1 MSTDYDAIIIG
12 AGQAGVPLA
21 TTLAEAG
28 WSVALIERDFVGGT
42 CINTGCTPSKTMI
55 ASARIAHL
63 MRRAPEYGVH
73 MNGGHV
79 HVDFREVRDR
89 KREVVRKFR
98 KHNLDHIE
106 KTRGLDFYEGE
117 ASFAHSKSVIVTKER
132 GQTNMLSA
140 DKIFINVGQR
150 PAILPIPGFDSIPI
164 LHEAGLMELDVLPE
178 HLLILGGGYQGV
190 EFAQMFC
197 RLGSRVTIIEDRDQL
212 LSHEDFDIA
221 DAVREILC
229 QDGVD
234 VMFNASVEEATMS
247 EDQHIELA
255 VSTDNGGRI
264 IQGSHLLV
272 AVGRTPNTA
281 TLNLHNAGVE
291 TDDNGYIC
299 VNDRLETN
307 VDGIYALG
315 DVNGGPAFTHISYD
329 DFRIIKRNL
338 LYDDSAST
346 RNRLV
351 PYTVFTDP
359 QLGRIGLTETQAREQ
374 YDNVKVATMPVNRVA
389 RAIETNETRGVM
401 KAVVDGD
408 SDQILGCAIL
418 SVQGGEMMSMLE
430 MAMMGNVPYT
440 AIRDGVFAHPTLA
453 ESLNNLFATIN

>member
-247 EDQHIELA
+247 EDQRIELA

-264 IQGSHLLV
+264 SESRKLN
-272 AVGRTPNTA
+272 TPRS
-281 TLNLHNAGVE
+281 L
-291 TDDNGYIC
+291 
-299 VNDRLETN
+299 RSS
-307 VDGIYALG
+307 
-315 DVNGGPAFTHISYD
+315 GG
-329 DFRIIKRNL
+329 
-338 LYDDSAST
+338 
-346 RNRLV
+346 
-351 PYTVFTDP
+351 
-359 QLGRIGLTETQAREQ
+359 
-374 YDNVKVATMPVNRVA
+374 
-389 RAIETNETRGVM
+389 
-401 KAVVDGD
+401 
-408 SDQILGCAIL
+408 
-418 SVQGGEMMSMLE
+418 
-430 MAMMGNVPYT
+430 
-440 AIRDGVFAHPTLA
+440 
-453 ESLNNLFATIN
+453 

>member
-1 MSTDYDAIIIG
+1 
-12 AGQAGVPLA
+12 
-21 TTLAEAG
+21 
-28 WSVALIERDFVGGT
+28 
-42 CINTGCTPSKTMI
+42 
-55 ASARIAHL
+55 
-63 MRRAPEYGVH
+63 
-73 MNGGHV
+73 
-79 HVDFREVRDR
+79 
-89 KREVVRKFR
+89 
-98 KHNLDHIE
+98 
-106 KTRGLDFYEGE
+106 
-117 ASFAHSKSVIVTKER
+117 
-132 GQTNMLSA
+132 
-140 DKIFINVGQR
+140 
-150 PAILPIPGFDSIPI
+150 
-164 LHEAGLMELDVLPE
+164 
-178 HLLILGGGYQGV
+178 
-190 EFAQMFC
+190 
-197 RLGSRVTIIEDRDQL
+197 
-212 LSHEDFDIA
+212 
-221 DAVREILC
+221 
-229 QDGVD
+229 
-234 VMFNASVEEATMS
+234 MS
-247 EDQHIELA
+247 EDQRIELA

-264 IQGSHLLV
+264 VQGSHLLV

-281 TLNLHNAGVE
+281 TLNLNNAGVE
-291 TDDNGYIC
+291 TDENGYIC

-359 QLGRIGLTETQAREQ
+359 QLGRIGLTETQARERF
-374 YDNVKVATMPVNRVA
+374 DNVKVATMPVNRVA

>member
-1 MSTDYDAIIIG
+1 
-12 AGQAGVPLA
+12 
-21 TTLAEAG
+21 
-28 WSVALIERDFVGGT
+28 
-42 CINTGCTPSKTMI
+42 
-55 ASARIAHL
+55 
-63 MRRAPEYGVH
+63 
-73 MNGGHV
+73 
-79 HVDFREVRDR
+79 
-89 KREVVRKFR
+89 
-98 KHNLDHIE
+98 
-106 KTRGLDFYEGE
+106 
-117 ASFAHSKSVIVTKER
+117 
-132 GQTNMLSA
+132 MLSA
-140 DKIFINVGQR
+140 EKIFINVGQR
-150 PAILPIPGFDSIPI
+150 PTKLPLPGFDSIPI
-164 LHEAGLMELDVLPE
+164 LHETGLMELDVLPD
-178 HLLILGGGYQGV
+178 HLLILGGGYQGI

-197 RLGSRVTIIEDRDQL
+197 RFGSRVTVIEEGEQL

-234 VMFNASVEEATMS
+234 VMLNASVEEATMS
-247 EDQHIELA
+247 EDRRIELA
-255 VSTDNGGRI
+255 VGTGNVGRI

-281 TLNLHNAGVE
+281 TLNLHNTGVE

-338 LYDDSAST
+338 LRNGSAST
-346 RNRLV
+346 CNRLV
-351 PYTVFTDP
+351 PYTVFIDP
-359 QLGRIGLTETQAREQ
+359 QLGRIGMTETQAREQ

-401 KAVVDGD
+401 KAVVNGD

-418 SVQGGEMMSMLE
+418 SVEGGEIMSMLE
-430 MAMMGNVPYT
+430 IAMMGNVPYT

>member
-1 MSTDYDAIIIG
+1 
-12 AGQAGVPLA
+12 
-21 TTLAEAG
+21 
-28 WSVALIERDFVGGT
+28 
-42 CINTGCTPSKTMI
+42 
-55 ASARIAHL
+55 
-63 MRRAPEYGVH
+63 
-73 MNGGHV
+73 
-79 HVDFREVRDR
+79 
-89 KREVVRKFR
+89 
-98 KHNLDHIE
+98 
-106 KTRGLDFYEGE
+106 
-117 ASFAHSKSVIVTKER
+117 
-132 GQTNMLSA
+132 
-140 DKIFINVGQR
+140 
-150 PAILPIPGFDSIPI
+150 
-164 LHEAGLMELDVLPE
+164 MELDVLPE

-359 QLGRIGLTETQAREQ
+359 QLGRIGLTETQARERF
-374 YDNVKVATMPVNRVA
+374 DNVKVATMPVNRVA